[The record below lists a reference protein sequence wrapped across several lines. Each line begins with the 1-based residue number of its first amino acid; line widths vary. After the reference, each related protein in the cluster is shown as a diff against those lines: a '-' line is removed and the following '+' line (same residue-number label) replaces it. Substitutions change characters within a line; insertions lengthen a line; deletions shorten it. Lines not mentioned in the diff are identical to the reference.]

1 MNWARA
7 AQVAALTLLATAIV
21 IACSDKTDNN
31 ASVDDAKTV
40 LRRANIA
47 EPATLDPHRSE
58 GVAANNILRDLYE
71 GLVTEAA
78 DGELVPGTAKRWTV
92 SDDGRRYTFELKETA
107 RWSNGDPVT
116 AADFVAG
123 FRRTVD
129 PKTNSTYASMLA
141 PLKNAAL
148 IIAGDAPVETLGI
161 RALNEKTVEI
171 ELDQSTPYLLG
182 LLLTPA
188 TYPLH
193 RASFEAHGD
202 SFVRPEFMVSNGAY
216 RIKDWRVGDRLTAE
230 RNPAYWDNDNVAI
243 DEVEYLPI
251 EDAAVELNLFR
262 AGEIDITST
271 VPSSQYA
278 ALRETYPDALHVNPL
293 LGTYFLVLDTTQA
306 PLADKRVRK
315 ALTMAVHREDI
326 SRVVLGSA
334 NPGAWSF
341 VPDGI
346 VGYSGYHYP
355 WRDEPREAQLATAR
369 ELYAAAGYSQDK
381 PLQIQLLYNTGDNHR
396 KLMVAVQEMI
406 RQNLGAEVELINQEW
421 KVMLQ
426 TRKDFDAWDLLRFGW
441 NGDYQDAYNFLE
453 IFQGNNPLNAAGWQN
468 PAFDALL
475 QDANEEQDLA
485 LRAKILRAA
494 EAMLLEDYPM
504 LPLYFYASKHLV
516 SDRVTGFSATIMD
529 RIYSQHMR
537 IVSSD

>member
-188 TYPLH
+188 TYPLP

-369 ELYAAAGYSQDK
+369 ELYAAAGYSPDK

-453 IFQGNNPLNAAGWQN
+453 IFQSNNPLNAAGWQN